1 MRPTSSASAP
11 RWRSGQRR
19 THRISGPREATVP
32 RRSRPID
39 LHARVASLG
48 ARYGLTD
55 DAVGK
60 LEALLELLAE
70 DPLAPT
76 AIHDPLTALDDHLAD
91 SLVALE
97 LEPVV
102 QARQA
107 VDLGSGAGVPGLP
120 LAIALPAAAFVLVE
134 SSARKCEFIERAA
147 RVCEIGNVD
156 VVHARAEAWPE
167 GFGRFDLAT
176 ARALA
181 SLDVVAEY
189 AAPLLR
195 IGGTLVA
202 WRGRRDAEV
211 EASASRAAAELG
223 MDGPDVA
230 EAQPYPEAQH
240 RHLYLLSKV
249 MDTPARFPRRPG
261 IASKRPLGAT
271 PARPRRA
278 V

>member
-1 MRPTSSASAP
+1 VS
-11 RWRSGQRR
+11 
-19 THRISGPREATVP
+19 
-32 RRSRPID
+32 RRSRHDD
-39 LHARVASLG
+39 LHARIASL
-48 ARYGLTD
+48 AERHRLTAA
-55 DAVGK
+55 AVAK
-60 LEALLELLAE
+60 LETLLELLVE

-76 AIHDPLTALDDHLAD
+76 AIRDPLKAIDDHLAD
-91 SLVALE
+91 SLAALE
-97 LEPVV
+97 LAPVAE
-102 QARQA
+102 ARQV
-107 VDLGSGAGVPGLP
+107 VDLGSGAGVPALP

-134 SSARKCEFIERAA
+134 SAARKCEFIERAA
-147 RVCEIGNVD
+147 GVCEIGNVD

-167 GFGRFDLAT
+167 GLGRFDLAT

-195 IGGTLVA
+195 VGGTLVA
-202 WRGRRDAEV
+202 WRGRRDAGV
-211 EASASRAAAELG
+211 EQAATLAAAELG
-223 MDGPDVA
+223 LDGPDVA

-240 RHLYLLSKV
+240 RNLYLMSKV

-261 IASKRPLGAT
+261 IASKRPLGSR